1 MGDTASDTQG
11 KVFYDNVGDYMS
23 LHTNGSERLLIDS
36 SGNVGI
42 GTSSPVGMLEIT
54 NANPLIYQSFRSS
67 RADGND
73 YTVGGFDSLFRTR
86 DANVNTGA
94 FIRVLDVNT
103 NPSFPT
109 TIRGGVLSF
118 GTVDGAS
125 GSFTD
130 AEERMRIDSSGNV
143 GIGTSSPTDTLSVG
157 TLGSGT
163 PTITIGSGTAN
174 SGYLYFGDG
183 TGTDRYRGYLQ
194 YQHSTDSL
202 QFGSAGSERLR
213 IDSSGNVGV
222 GVTSP
227 LSKFHVYQSTAG
239 SDAAFIRT
247 NSGAGQNNTAITNT
261 HFVGGDTSNVRNT
274 VLRVQ
279 TIRSDTGDNRQAVL
293 QVEDYGS
300 TARGLKLDADRL
312 IFAEHSGSNTDLSI
326 LAKSG
331 YLYALGGTAGA
342 ILADDA
348 NQSNRILLSNSGN
361 YVKFDTSGTERMR
374 ILSGGVLCV
383 GTTSAN
389 SSATFETITAQRT
402 MIQGGSDDAASPTVH
417 ISDADG
423 SVEAN
428 STILSLGFDAD
439 SSFANANYIRFIDQT
454 AEQGVIEGAGAGSVS
469 YTTSSDKRRKE
480 NVEDAPD
487 YLEKI
492 KQIEVKKYNFIG
504 SKKKEIGM
512 LAQDLY
518 EIIPEP
524 VRVGGDNE
532 HSNPWGIDYGK
543 LTPFL
548 VKAIQEQQTLIEQLQ
563 AEVALLKGE

>member
-548 VKAIQEQQTLIEQLQ
+548 VKANQEQQTLIEQLQ